1 MIRLDALYAM
11 SVLGH
16 NNELTKKAES
26 ILKSLVEDNSDNQKS
41 YLWIETANKEV
52 IKLEPGFKIRY
63 IEILH
68 D

>member
-1 MIRLDALYAM
+1 MLYAM

-16 NNELTKKAES
+16 NNELAKKAES
-26 ILKSLVEDNSDNQKS
+26 ILKSLVENNGDNQKS
-41 YLWIETANKEV
+41 YLWIETANEEI

>member
-1 MIRLDALYAM
+1 MLYAM

-16 NNELTKKAES
+16 NNELAKKAES
-26 ILKSLVEDNSDNQKS
+26 ILKSLVENNGDNQKS

-63 IEILH
+63 IEILY